1 MGHETLLLSEQSASS
16 THRRLALVAAVALV
30 IAFLGVLSLGDRQ
43 LPHLTAYVPIVDAL
57 MFLSDL
63 VTATLL
69 YSQYYVGRQRSALA
83 LAMGYLFASLIIV
96 PDVLT
101 FPGNF
106 SPGGLLGANVDTAF
120 WLYYFCR
127 LGLFIAVIAYSLL
140 KGTRK
145 SLTAARIP
153 IAVTIASGIA
163 AVVLLVLLMTL
174 LAIHSEYLPRVMLDS
189 LRRGLIW
196 NRVLAPALI
205 LVSVTAVALLW
216 RHRS

>member
-16 THRRLALVAAVALV
+16 THRRLALVAALV
-30 IAFLGVLSLGDRQ
+30 LLIAFLGVLSLGDRP
-43 LPHLTAYVPIVDAL
+43 LPHAAAYIPIVDAL

-127 LGLFIAVIAYSLL
+127 LGLFVAVIAYSLL
-140 KGTRK
+140 KGSRHSVATP
-145 SLTAARIP
+145 RISV
-153 IAVTIASGIA
+153 AVTIAGSIA
-163 AVVLLVLLMTL
+163 AVVLL
-174 LAIHSEYLPRVMLDS
+174 A
-189 LRRGLIW
+189 
-196 NRVLAPALI
+196 
-205 LVSVTAVALLW
+205 
-216 RHRS
+216 